1 MTEIIKTEAG
11 IPYYD
16 EQMGQTKQ
24 EITDLIRLLLR
35 QTFLLE
41 RKYDKKTGRIQ
52 RSTAAA
58 VSTWNLSAGI
68 LPSPALRFWKTA
80 IWG

>member
-24 EITDLIRLLLR
+24 EITFCFARRFCWSANMIRK
-35 QTFLLE
+35 QA
-41 RKYDKKTGRIQ
+41 GSSIQ
-52 RSTAAA
+52 RSIAAA